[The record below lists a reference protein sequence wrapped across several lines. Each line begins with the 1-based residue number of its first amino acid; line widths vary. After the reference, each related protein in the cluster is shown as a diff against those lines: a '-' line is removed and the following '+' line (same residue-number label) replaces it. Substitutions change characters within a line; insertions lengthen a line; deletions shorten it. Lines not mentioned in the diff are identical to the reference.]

1 MGENVFKVKIFGKE
15 YPLSGDL
22 DPKFV
27 NELVELVNQKMH
39 AIAREL
45 PLGSFQKVAVLC
57 CLNLALELIIL
68 RKEKSKPDPEIEK
81 RLQSLIEVIDQLQTQ
96 ETATH

>member
-22 DPKFV
+22 DPKLV
-27 NELVELVNQKMH
+27 DELVGLVNQKMQET
-39 AIAREL
+39 AKEL

-57 CLNLALELIIL
+57 CLNLALELIVVK
-68 RKEKSKPDPEIEK
+68 KEKTKSDPEVEK
-81 RLQSLIEVIDQLQTQ
+81 RIQSLIEVIDQLQAQ
-96 ETATH
+96 AATR